1 MKIAFLSNGI
11 HPFVVGGMQKHS
23 FNLATQLVLDG
34 NEVDLFHFVLEGEDL
49 PTVNEINKLFFN
61 NYCKFNKI
69 HCCYFPSSFY
79 FPGHYLWNSYKYS
92 IWIYNI
98 LFNELG
104 NYDFIYSK
112 GFSSWKLLQ
121 TRKKV
126 KSNFKIGVNFHG
138 YEMFQY
144 SLNPKMKIQHLML
157 RPFVKMINRK
167 ADFIFSYGSKIT
179 EIIANL
185 GIEKNK
191 ILEVPS
197 AIKSNWINKKKLSI
211 SNNIKFLFVGR
222 FERRKG
228 IQEINKAI
236 LNLSNNNLNY
246 EFHFVGSIP
255 LESRLNSEDNRVIY
269 HGEVINDTAKKNIYD
284 NCDVLLCPSYS
295 EGMPNVILEAMAR
308 GLIIIATD
316 VGAINLLVSD
326 KNGILIKSPSLKNI
340 TNAIKSLISCD
351 IKTLLEMKTSS
362 ISKIENLYTWE
373 KVVNCIYDKIS
384 FSSK

>member
-1 MKIAFLSNGI
+1 MKIAFLSDGI

-34 NEVDLFHFVLEGEDL
+34 NKVDLFHFVLEGKQIPTEDE
-49 PTVNEINKLFFN
+49 VNNLFFN
-61 NYCKFNKI
+61 NNFKFNKI

-92 IWIYNI
+92 IWINNI
-98 LFNELG
+98 IFNELG
-104 NYDFIYSK
+104 SYDFIYSK

-126 KSNFKIGVNFHG
+126 KSNFKIGVKFHG

-144 SLNPKMKIQHLML
+144 SPNPKIKIQHLML

-179 EIIANL
+179 EIITDL
-185 GIEKNK
+185 GVDKNK
-191 ILEVPS
+191 ILEIPS
-197 AIKSNWINKKKLSI
+197 AINSNWINKNRLSI
-211 SNNIKFLFVGR
+211 SKNIKFLFVGR

-228 IQEINKAI
+228 IKEINKAI
-236 LNLSNNNLNY
+236 LNLSKNNLNY
-246 EFHFVGSIP
+246 EFHFLGSIP
-255 LESRLNSEDNRVIY
+255 LENRLNSENNRVIY
-269 HGEVINDTAKKNIYD
+269 YGEVINEDEKKNIYD

-316 VGAINLLVSD
+316 VGAVNLLVCNE
-326 KNGILIKSPSLKNI
+326 NGILIKSPNLKNI
-340 TNAIKSLISCD
+340 TNAIKILISYE
-351 IKTLLEMKTSS
+351 IKTLLKMKISS

-373 KVVNCIYDKIS
+373 KVINCIYEKIS